1 MKKEDFTILFS
12 SERGEVKTEYVKYG
26 VFLRKNARRYA
37 LG

>member
-1 MKKEDFTILFS
+1 VLKKEDFTILFS
-12 SERGEVKTEYVKYG
+12 SEREVKTEYVKYG